1 MCYVASQHMQRKTV
15 LAGKSHKAELQP
27 ELACDTQVWS
37 ELRVLTEQ
45 AIQTLYHN
53 ARTDELGA
61 ITLLNLAPCGT
72 QKELMTCVV

>member
-27 ELACDTQVWS
+27 ELACDTQVW
-37 ELRVLTEQ
+37 VLTEQ

-53 ARTDELGA
+53 ARTDELA
-61 ITLLNLAPCGT
+61 AVTLLNLAPCGT